1 MKDRENMKGGAGQ
14 FEAEIIKPKRNMTT
28 LLAFY
33 LMM

>member
-1 MKDRENMKGGAGQ
+1 MKDRENMKGGAEQ
-14 FEAEIIKPKRNMTT
+14 FEAEIIKLKRNMTT